1 MQSNHTLNERG
12 WCCFEFENGIKSR
25 LPSEPRKPHSYAMES
40 TTTTLGCLE
49 KLVTVALRA
58 IDEHERKLKFLQDFI
73 LPSAYFGSPAKESG
87 VTPKR
92 LRRKKP
98 FNQKTEVSFL
108 FF

>member
-25 LPSEPRKPHSYAMES
+25 PPSEPRIPHTYAMES
-40 TTTTLGCLE
+40 TTTTLACLE
-49 KLVTVALRA
+49 KLVAVVLRTL
-58 IDEHERKLKFLQDFI
+58 DEHERKLKFLQNYI
-73 LPSAYFGSPAKESG
+73 LPGAYFGSPAKESG

>member
-1 MQSNHTLNERG
+1 
-12 WCCFEFENGIKSR
+12 
-25 LPSEPRKPHSYAMES
+25 MES
-40 TTTTLGCLE
+40 TTTLGCLE

-58 IDEHERKLKFLQDFI
+58 IDEHERKLKFLQNYI
-73 LPSAYFGSPAKESG
+73 SPGAYFGSPVKESG
-87 VTPKR
+87 LTPKR